1 MFGIVGRKLDRLYC
15 TSTTSPRTPGNTTPQ
30 STCDDGIFYDKTKLT
45 SRAAF
50 SAAYIDSAQQPDTKN
65 QNSIPTFTSLSGGD
79 VTIPTLLNVLLR
91 FSSTPKLGT
100 FNMKNI
106 NSQPTYSLPDLPNS
120 RLFAIM
126 RTCIKIYSSVSREI
140 HNFKPFLLS
149 PILRH
154 PHLSPTEQ
162 NVPPHHLSDH
172 TPEKLT
178 RIPDR
183 ISSKV

>member
-1 MFGIVGRKLDRLYC
+1 MLGIVGRKLDLLYC
-15 TSTTSPRTPGNTTPQ
+15 TSTTSLRTPGNTTAQ
-30 STCDDGIFYDKTKLT
+30 STCDDGIFSDKTKPT

-50 SAAYIDSAQQPDTKN
+50 SAPYIDSAQQPDTKN
-65 QNSIPTFTSLSGGD
+65 QNSIPTFTSLSGGV
-79 VTIPTLLNVLLR
+79 VTIPTLLNVLFR

-106 NSQPTYSLPDLPNS
+106 NSQQTYLLPDLPNF
-120 RLFAIM
+120 RLFAM
-126 RTCIKIYSSVSREI
+126 KRMYIKIYSSGSREI
-140 HNFKPFLLS
+140 PNLKPFLLS
-149 PILRH
+149 PIPTH

-162 NVPPHHLSDH
+162 NIPPHHLINH
-172 TPEKLT
+172 APEKLT